1 MGMDVTVEN
10 LEGLNRKITLALPW
24 EGIRAAVDKK
34 LSQTQRKAK
43 VQGFRPGKAPLK
55 MVDAMYGADIR
66 NEVLNDAVVKAF
78 YEVVEAQKLRVAG
91 LPRFNEVE
99 NQDDENTFKIDAQFE
114 VFPEVKVGDLSAQ
127 EIEKAST
134 EVSDAE
140 VDKTIEILRG
150 QRTRYNHVER
160 AAQKEDRVIID
171 FAGKIDGEA
180 FDGGSA
186 ENYPFVLGQGQ
197 MLPEFEAGVEGLK
210 EGESKDVEVSFPEDY
225 HGKEVAGKTAV
236 FTITLRNVSAAT
248 LPEVDEEFA
257 KQLGIIDGDVAK
269 MRDEVKKNVSREVNR
284 RVAEKN
290 KAAVMDALLAVTEF
304 DVPAALV
311 QEETGRMMQD
321 ARQNFIN
328 QGFDAKQLPEL
339 PADMFT
345 EQATRRVKLGL
356 ILAQLVEEQQLQ
368 PTNDDIRDIV
378 AEFAESYEDPAEVIE
393 WYMGDAERQQG
404 PAALATEA
412 KVVEF
417 VLAKAKVTDK
427 ALSFDEVMGNTAA

>member
-1 MGMDVTVEN
+1 MDVTVEN

-127 EIEKAST
+127 EVEKTTT

-225 HGKEVAGKTAV
+225 HGKEVAGKTAT

-257 KQLGIIDGDVAK
+257 KQLGIVDGDVAK

-417 VLAKAKVTDK
+417 VLGKAKVTDK

>member
-1 MGMDVTVEN
+1 MDVTVEN

-55 MVDAMYGADIR
+55 MVDAMYGTDIR

-225 HGKEVAGKTAV
+225 HGKEVAGKTAT

-257 KQLGIIDGDVAK
+257 KQLGIVDGDVAK

-417 VLAKAKVTDK
+417 VLGKAKVTDK

>member
-55 MVDAMYGADIR
+55 MVDAMYGTDIR

-127 EIEKAST
+127 EVEKATT

-225 HGKEVAGKTAV
+225 HGKEVAGKTAT

-257 KQLGIIDGDVAK
+257 KQLGIVDGDVAK

-417 VLAKAKVTDK
+417 VLGKAKVTDK

>member
-1 MGMDVTVEN
+1 MDVTVEN

-55 MVDAMYGADIR
+55 MVDAMYGTDIR

-127 EIEKAST
+127 EVEKATT

-368 PTNDDIRDIV
+368 PSNDDIRDIV

>member
-1 MGMDVTVEN
+1 MDVTVEN

-171 FAGKIDGEA
+171 FAGKIDGVA

-236 FTITLRNVSAAT
+236 FTITVRNVSEAT
-248 LPEVDEEFA
+248 LPEVNEEFA
-257 KQLGIIDGDVAK
+257 KQLGIADGDVAK

-417 VLAKAKVTDK
+417 VLGKAKVTDK

>member
-1 MGMDVTVEN
+1 MDVTVEN

-236 FTITLRNVSAAT
+236 FTITVRNVSEAT
-248 LPEVDEEFA
+248 LPEVNEEFA
-257 KQLGIIDGDVAK
+257 KQLGIVDGDVAK

-417 VLAKAKVTDK
+417 VLGKAKVTDK

>member
-1 MGMDVTVEN
+1 MDVTVEN

-55 MVDAMYGADIR
+55 MVDAMYGTDIR

-127 EIEKAST
+127 EVEKTTT

-225 HGKEVAGKTAV
+225 HGKEVAGKTAT

-417 VLAKAKVTDK
+417 VLGKAKVTDK

>member
-127 EIEKAST
+127 EVEKTTT

-257 KQLGIIDGDVAK
+257 KQLGIVDGDVAK

-417 VLAKAKVTDK
+417 VLGKAKVTDK

>member
-1 MGMDVTVEN
+1 MDVTVEN
-10 LEGLNRKITLALPW
+10 LEGLNRKVTLALPW

-34 LSQTQRKAK
+34 LSQAQRKAK

-78 YEVVEAQKLRVAG
+78 YDMADAQKLRIAG
-91 LPRFNEVE
+91 FPRFQEVD
-99 NQDDENTFKIDAQFE
+99 NQDDENLFKIDAQFE
-114 VFPEVKVGDLSAQ
+114 VLPEVTVGDLSAQ
-127 EIEKAST
+127 EVDKFST
-134 EVSDAE
+134 EVTDVE
-140 VDKTIEILRG
+140 VDKTIDILRG

-160 AAQKEDRVIID
+160 EAKQGDRVIIN
-171 FAGKIDGEA
+171 FVGKIDGAE
-180 FDGGSA
+180 FEGGSSQ
-186 ENYPFVLGQGQ
+186 NYPFVLGQGQ

-210 EGESKDVEVSFPEDY
+210 EGESRDVEVSFPEDY

-236 FTITLRNVSAAT
+236 FTITLNNVSEAT
-248 LPEVDEEFA
+248 LPEVNEEFA
-257 KQLGIIDGDVAK
+257 KQLGIADGDVAK
-269 MRDEVKKNVSREVNR
+269 MREEVKKNVTREVTR
-284 RVAEKN
+284 RVNDKT
-290 KAAVMDALLAVTEF
+290 KQAVMDALLAVTEF

-356 ILAQLVEEQQLQ
+356 ILAQLVDENKLQ
-368 PTNDDIRDIV
+368 PTDDDIRTIV

-393 WYMGDAERQQG
+393 WYMSDAERRQG

-412 KVVEF
+412 KVVDF
-417 VLAKAKVTDK
+417 VLGKAKINDK

>member
-236 FTITLRNVSAAT
+236 FTITLRNVSSAT

-257 KQLGIIDGDVAK
+257 KQLGIVDGDVAK

-417 VLAKAKVTDK
+417 VLGKAKVTDK

>member
-55 MVDAMYGADIR
+55 MVDAMYGTDIR

-127 EIEKAST
+127 EVEKATT

>member
-1 MGMDVTVEN
+1 MDVTVEN

-417 VLAKAKVTDK
+417 VLGKAKVTDK

>member
-55 MVDAMYGADIR
+55 MVDAMYGTDIR

-127 EIEKAST
+127 EVEKATT

-225 HGKEVAGKTAV
+225 HGKEVAGKTAT

-257 KQLGIIDGDVAK
+257 KQLGIVDGDVAK

>member
-1 MGMDVTVEN
+1 MDVTVEN

-127 EIEKAST
+127 EVEKATT

-257 KQLGIIDGDVAK
+257 KQLGIVDGDVAK

-356 ILAQLVEEQQLQ
+356 ILAQLVEEQQLK

-417 VLAKAKVTDK
+417 VLGKAKVTDK

>member
-1 MGMDVTVEN
+1 MDVTVEN

-257 KQLGIIDGDVAK
+257 KQLGIVDGDVAK

-412 KVVEF
+412 KIVEF
-417 VLAKAKVTDK
+417 VLGKAKVTDK

>member
-1 MGMDVTVEN
+1 MDVTVEN

-257 KQLGIIDGDVAK
+257 KQLGIVDGDVAK

-412 KVVEF
+412 KVAEF
-417 VLAKAKVTDK
+417 VLGKAKVTDK

>member
-1 MGMDVTVEN
+1 MDVTVEN

-55 MVDAMYGADIR
+55 MVDAMYGTDIR

-257 KQLGIIDGDVAK
+257 KQLGIVDGDVAK

>member
-1 MGMDVTVEN
+1 MDVTVEN

-127 EIEKAST
+127 EVEKATT

-257 KQLGIIDGDVAK
+257 KQLGIVDGDVAK

-417 VLAKAKVTDK
+417 VLGKAKVTDK

>member
-55 MVDAMYGADIR
+55 MVDAMYGTDIR

-127 EIEKAST
+127 EVEKATT

-257 KQLGIIDGDVAK
+257 KQLGIVDGDVAK

>member
-1 MGMDVTVEN
+1 MDVTVEN

-55 MVDAMYGADIR
+55 MVDAMYGTDIR

-127 EIEKAST
+127 EVEKTTT

>member
-1 MGMDVTVEN
+1 MDVTVEN

-24 EGIRAAVDKK
+24 EGIRAVVDKK

-257 KQLGIIDGDVAK
+257 KQLGIVDGDVAK

-378 AEFAESYEDPAEVIE
+378 AELAESYEDPAEVIE

-417 VLAKAKVTDK
+417 VLGKAKVTDK

>member
-257 KQLGIIDGDVAK
+257 KQLGIVDGDVAK

>member
-1 MGMDVTVEN
+1 MDVTVEN

-257 KQLGIIDGDVAK
+257 KQLGIVDGDVAK

-345 EQATRRVKLGL
+345 EQAPRRVKLGL

-417 VLAKAKVTDK
+417 VLGKAKVTDK

>member
-1 MGMDVTVEN
+1 
-10 LEGLNRKITLALPW
+10 
-24 EGIRAAVDKK
+24 
-34 LSQTQRKAK
+34 
-43 VQGFRPGKAPLK
+43 

-257 KQLGIIDGDVAK
+257 KQLGIVDGDVAK

-417 VLAKAKVTDK
+417 VLGKAKVTDK

>member
-1 MGMDVTVEN
+1 MDVTVEN

-127 EIEKAST
+127 EVEKATT

-171 FAGKIDGEA
+171 FAGKIDGVA

-236 FTITLRNVSAAT
+236 FTITLRNVSEAT
-248 LPEVDEEFA
+248 LPEVNEEFA
-257 KQLGIIDGDVAK
+257 KQLGIADGDVAK

-417 VLAKAKVTDK
+417 VLGKAKVTDK

>member
-1 MGMDVTVEN
+1 MDVTVEN

-55 MVDAMYGADIR
+55 MVDAMYGTDIR

-225 HGKEVAGKTAV
+225 HGKEVAGKTAT

>member
-1 MGMDVTVEN
+1 MDVTVEN

-127 EIEKAST
+127 EVEKATT

-225 HGKEVAGKTAV
+225 HGKEVAGKTAT

>member
-127 EIEKAST
+127 EIEKATT

-140 VDKTIEILRG
+140 VDQTIEILRG

-171 FAGKIDGEA
+171 FAGKIDGVA

-257 KQLGIIDGDVAK
+257 KQLGIVDGDVAK

-417 VLAKAKVTDK
+417 VLGKAKVTDK

>member
-1 MGMDVTVEN
+1 MDVTVEN

-225 HGKEVAGKTAV
+225 HGKEVAGKTAT

-257 KQLGIIDGDVAK
+257 KQLGIVDGDVAK

-290 KAAVMDALLAVTEF
+290 TAAVMAALLAVTEF
-304 DVPAALV
+304 DVNADLV

-417 VLAKAKVTDK
+417 VLGKAKVTDK

>member
-127 EIEKAST
+127 EVEKTTT

-225 HGKEVAGKTAV
+225 HGKEVAGKTAT

>member
-1 MGMDVTVEN
+1 MDVTVEN

-248 LPEVDEEFA
+248 LQEVDEEFA
-257 KQLGIIDGDVAK
+257 KQLGIVDGDVAK

-417 VLAKAKVTDK
+417 VLGKAKVTDK

>member
-1 MGMDVTVEN
+1 MDVTVEN

-127 EIEKAST
+127 EIEKATT
-134 EVSDAE
+134 EVSDVE

-417 VLAKAKVTDK
+417 VLGKAKVTDK

>member
-55 MVDAMYGADIR
+55 MVDAMYGTDIR

-257 KQLGIIDGDVAK
+257 KQLGIVDGDVAK

>member
-1 MGMDVTVEN
+1 M
-10 LEGLNRKITLALPW
+10 NRKITLALPW

-127 EIEKAST
+127 EVEKATT

-257 KQLGIIDGDVAK
+257 KQLGIVDGDVAK

-417 VLAKAKVTDK
+417 VLGKAKVTDK

>member
-1 MGMDVTVEN
+1 MDVTVEN

-127 EIEKAST
+127 EVEKATT

-225 HGKEVAGKTAV
+225 HGKEVAGKTAT

-257 KQLGIIDGDVAK
+257 KQLGIVDGDVAK

-356 ILAQLVEEQQLQ
+356 ILAQLVEEQQLK

-417 VLAKAKVTDK
+417 VLGKAKVTDK

>member
-1 MGMDVTVEN
+1 MDVTVEN

-91 LPRFNEVE
+91 LPRSNEVE

-127 EIEKAST
+127 EVEKATT

-225 HGKEVAGKTAV
+225 HGKEVAGKTAT

-257 KQLGIIDGDVAK
+257 KQLGIVDGDVAK

-412 KVVEF
+412 KIVEF
-417 VLAKAKVTDK
+417 VLGKAKVTDK

>member
-186 ENYPFVLGQGQ
+186 ENYPFVLGKGQ

-257 KQLGIIDGDVAK
+257 KQLGIVDGDVAK

-417 VLAKAKVTDK
+417 VLGKAKVTDK

>member
-1 MGMDVTVEN
+1 MDVTVEN

-55 MVDAMYGADIR
+55 MVDAMYGTDIR

-225 HGKEVAGKTAV
+225 HGKEVAGKTAT

-257 KQLGIIDGDVAK
+257 KQLGIVDGDVAK